1 MIVRY
6 VLEFREERRRKT
18 DFHGLESECKIWLAE
33 LMRNSEEDDWVFASH
48 IFQCFSL
55 FILCHV

>member
-33 LMRNSEEDDWVFASH
+33 LMRNSEEDD
-48 IFQCFSL
+48 
-55 FILCHV
+55 